1 MSMFKRLAKKVLTY
15 IVRMVIGGGLVVSA
29 VGMFYFLMRYTS
41 TAPSLFFHD
50 SAQSSSYIVWFG
62 FSCAGLLRYLCGIG
76 ALLIPIMVGCAG
88 IWVVRRIAIRHE
100 LDRII
105 AFIVLESVLSLW
117 YALGAG
123 IVWRGQL
130 IGGGLLGVGLKTL
143 VSSFDGGALRFCLIM
158 LACVCV
164 VVITRLAFV
173 APCWRAMR
181 ACIAAGKK
189 YRVLQRVAASVSFI
203 ALTVWRMMSMCARYI
218 HALWRVVVP
227 DVSVIA
233 AREYEHDQSIET
245 IVQDVFWQE
254 YKHDQ
259 TVSDQPVSDPEPEEL
274 AGYQVPDVSLF
285 IARPVTSTQRTH
297 EQKEQARVLE
307 EKLAHFGIHG
317 SVCAIKAGPLV
328 TCFEYEPA
336 IDTKLSKLTALEDE
350 LSIALQ
356 ATSLR
361 IVAPIPGTSVV
372 GIEVANKTCDDVL
385 FARLIHEVRDT
396 TARGALP
403 LLLGCDSVGK
413 PVIVDLATLP
423 HVLLAGATGSG
434 KSVAINSMIVSLIM
448 HKTPDELSLVLIDP
462 KQLEFACYEGIAH
475 LRFPIITSAAQ
486 AISALTRV
494 IDIMNERY
502 QLMARVGVRSI
513 AQYHAR
519 GETERLSMPYIV
531 VVIDE
536 LADLM
541 LVAGKQIE
549 WLLVRIAQM
558 ARAAGIHLIV
568 ATQRPSVDII
578 TGIIKVNFVSRI
590 ALRVSSSTD
599 SRVIL
604 DATGAHKLLG
614 RGDMLMLDAA
624 SGGKLMRLHGAYITN
639 DEIARVVAHIKA
651 QRPAQYSD
659 LGSASVDATAD
670 GSDPLYQEILQYL
683 EGIDEVSIS
692 LLQRRFRIGYNRSA
706 RIIDTL
712 ECEGHIVPGG
722 NGKTR
727 KVVRSR

>member
-1 MSMFKRLAKKVLTY
+1 MSIFKRLAKQVLAY
-15 IVRMVIGGGLVVSA
+15 SIRLSVGGGLLVSA
-29 VGMFYFLMRYTS
+29 VGLIYFLVMYTS

-50 SAQSSSYIVWFG
+50 TAQSSSYIVWFG
-62 FSCAGLLRYLCGIG
+62 FSCAGLLRYLFGIG
-76 ALLIPIMVGCAG
+76 ALLVPLLVGYVG
-88 IWVVRRIAIRHE
+88 MWVVRSISIKHE
-100 LDRII
+100 LDRVM
-105 AFIVLESVLSLW
+105 AFITLMCVTCLW
-117 YALGAG
+117 SALGAG
-123 IVWRGQL
+123 TVWRGQL
-130 IGGGLLGVGLKTL
+130 VRGGLLGAGLHSL
-143 VSSFDGGALRFCLIM
+143 VSSFDTSALRFCLVL
-158 LACVCV
+158 LALVCV
-164 VVITRLAFV
+164 IVITRLAFV
-173 APCWRAMR
+173 APCWRALR
-181 ACIAAGKK
+181 ACVVAGKK
-189 YRVLQRVAASVSFI
+189 YRVLKRTVAVLIFCGQALVRLLSISVSI
-203 ALTVWRMMSMCARYI
+203 LRRVWRTLI
-218 HALWRVVVP
+218 P
-227 DVSVIA
+227 DTSIIA

-245 IVQDVFWQE
+245 IVQDVFWREYTQE
-254 YKHDQ
+254 
-259 TVSDQPVSDPEPEEL
+259 VPVTETSVPEEL
-274 AGYQVPDVSLF
+274 SGYQLPDVSLF
-285 IARPVTSTQRTH
+285 VSRPVQDTQSAYEH
-297 EQKEQARVLE
+297 KEQARVLE
-307 EKLAHFGIHG
+307 EKLAHFDIHG
-317 SVCAIKAGPLV
+317 HVCAIKAGPLV
-328 TCFEYEPA
+328 TCFEYAPA
-336 IDTKLSKLTALEDE
+336 IDTKLSKLAALEDE

-385 FARLIHEVRDT
+385 FARLIHEAHCAEINKT
-396 TARGALP
+396 ECYALP

-413 PVIVDLATLP
+413 PVMVDLATLP
-423 HVLLAGATGSG
+423 HLLLAGATGSG
-434 KSVAINSMIVSLIM
+434 KSVAINSMIVSLLM

-486 AISALTRV
+486 AISALTHI

-502 QLMARVGVRSI
+502 QLMARAGVRSI

-519 GETERLSMPYIV
+519 GATERLSMPYIV
-531 VVIDE
+531 VVVDE

-558 ARAAGIHLIV
+558 ARAAGIHLVV

-578 TGIIKVNFVSRI
+578 TGLIKVNFVSRI

-604 DATGAHKLLG
+604 DASGAHTLLG

-639 DEIARVVAHIKA
+639 DEITRIVAHIKA
-651 QRPAQYSD
+651 QRPAQYYD
-659 LGSASVDATAD
+659 LGGASVGAVSD
-670 GSDPLYQEILQYL
+670 GGDPLYQEILQYL
-683 EGIDEVSIS
+683 KSIDEVSIS

-712 ECEGHIVPGG
+712 ECEGHIAPGG
-722 NGKTR
+722 TGKTR
-727 KVVRSR
+727 KVVKEH

>member
-1 MSMFKRLAKKVLTY
+1 MNMFKRLAKQVLAY
-15 IVRMVIGGGLVVSA
+15 SIRMSVGGGLLVSA
-29 VGMFYFLMRYTS
+29 TGMVYFLCTYTS

-50 SAQSSSYIVWFG
+50 TAQSSFYIVWFG
-62 FSCAGLLRYLCGIG
+62 FSCAGLLRYLFGIG
-76 ALLIPIMVGCAG
+76 SLVVPLMIGYMGVL
-88 IWVVRRIAIRHE
+88 VVRSISIKHE
-100 LDRII
+100 LDRVM
-105 AFIVLESVLSLW
+105 AFITLVCVTCAW
-117 YALGAG
+117 CALGVG
-123 IVWRGQL
+123 TMWRGQL
-130 IGGGLLGVGLKTL
+130 VWGGLLGAGLKTL
-143 VSSFDGGALRFCLIM
+143 FLSFDSGALRFCLVL
-158 LACVCV
+158 LALVCV
-164 VVITRLAFV
+164 IVITRLAFV
-173 APCWRAMR
+173 APCWRALR
-181 ACIAAGKK
+181 VCVAAGKK
-189 YRVLQRVAASVSFI
+189 YRVLQRVVAGVN
-203 ALTVWRMMSMCARYI
+203 ALILAVWHVMCMVVRLFNYI
-218 HALWRVVVP
+218 WRALFS
-227 DVSVIA
+227 DISVIA
-233 AREYEHDQSIET
+233 AREYENDQSIET
-245 IVQDVFWQE
+245 IVHDVFWQE
-254 YKHDQ
+254 YKQ
-259 TVSDQPVSDPEPEEL
+259 ELPVAEVVEQPESV
-274 AGYQVPDVSLF
+274 GYKLPDISLF
-285 IARPVTSTQRTH
+285 VSRPVQNTQRVH

-307 EKLAHFGIHG
+307 EKLAHFGISG
-317 SVCAIKAGPLV
+317 QVRAIKAGPLV

-361 IVAPIPGTSVV
+361 IVAPIPGTNVV

-385 FARLIHEVRDT
+385 FARLIHEVSNT
-396 TARGALP
+396 HCCVLP

-434 KSVAINSMIVSLIM
+434 KSVAINSMIISLLM

-486 AISALTRV
+486 AISALTRI

-502 QLMARVGVRSI
+502 QLMARVGARSI
-513 AQYHAR
+513 AQYHAH

-558 ARAAGIHLIV
+558 ARAAGIHLVV

-578 TGIIKVNFVSRI
+578 TGLIKVNFVSRI

-604 DATGAHKLLG
+604 DASGAHKLLG

-639 DEIARVVAHIKA
+639 DEISRVVTHIKT
-651 QRPAQYSD
+651 QRSAQYCD
-659 LGSASVDATAD
+659 LGSARVDVTAD
-670 GSDPLYQEILQYL
+670 NTDVLYQEILLYL
-683 EGIDEVSIS
+683 NSIDEVSIS

-712 ECEGHIVPGG
+712 ELEGRIAPGG
-722 NGKTR
+722 TGKTR
-727 KVVRSR
+727 KVVRAH